1 MNRQAWLLTVITMVV
16 LVLLGGWLWTLE
28 WKEQVID
35 GRFTDKA
42 NQDPFL
48 VADRF
53 LQQWG
58 VTFGKER
65 GFSRLDG
72 DNNERPMPGT
82 DETLLLLNA
91 YGQLSEHR
99 SDNLLEWVERGGH
112 LIVTAENP
120 FVGLSSTI
128 QTPLFDH
135 FGLRVK
141 EAESGSGPG
150 TKAGQACDDLQAPIT
165 FSMADDETELQM
177 AMTGDRILQV
187 PEDHKSRQV
196 ADDSGPRLVQLDAGK
211 GQVTFVASAAIWRNA
226 YVGCHDHAYLLWRLV
241 PEQSKLRILHNL
253 EGPSL
258 WDAVQNR
265 ASLAALAFAT
275 GILLLLWHHGVR
287 FGPVRESA
295 SQRPR
300 SLLEHVDAAAHFA
313 WRHRRQER
321 LLRSVQQEVEG
332 LAAQAIPGFRALG
345 PEARH
350 QALAHHAGLD
360 ETSVTRAMGGNPTD
374 EHAFLA
380 AMQTLKSLRESL

>member
-1 MNRQAWLLTVITMVV
+1 MSRQGWILTVITIVV
-16 LVLLGGWLWTLE
+16 LALLGGWLWTLE
-28 WKEQVID
+28 WKEKVIE

-42 NQDPFL
+42 NREPFL

-58 VTFGKER
+58 VTFEKER

-72 DNNERPMPGT
+72 DHSKRPMPAT

-99 SDNLLEWVERGGH
+99 THNLLNWVERGGH

-120 FVGLSSTI
+120 FVGLSNTV

-135 FGLRVK
+135 FGLRV
-141 EAESGSGPG
+141 EQTESASEPGSR
-150 TKAGQACDDLQAPIT
+150 TGQACEELKPPVT
-165 FSMADDETELQM
+165 FSMANDGTELEM

-196 ADDSGPRLVQLDAGK
+196 IDDWGPRLVQLDAGD
-211 GQVTFVASAAIWRNA
+211 GQVTFIASAAIWHNA

-241 PEQSKLRILHNL
+241 PEQSMLRILHNL

-258 WDAVQNR
+258 WHAIHNR
-265 ASLAALAFAT
+265 ASLAALAFAI

-287 FGPVRESA
+287 FGPVRESI

-300 SLLEHVDAAAHFA
+300 SLVEHVDAAAHFA
-313 WRHRRQER
+313 WRHHRRQR
-321 LLRSVQQEVEG
+321 LLRSVQQEVEA
-332 LAAQAIPGFRALG
+332 LAAQTIPGFRAMG

-350 QALAHHAGLD
+350 QALAHHAGL
-360 ETSVTRAMGGNPTD
+360 EEAAVAQAVGGEMTD
-374 EHAFLA
+374 ENAFLA